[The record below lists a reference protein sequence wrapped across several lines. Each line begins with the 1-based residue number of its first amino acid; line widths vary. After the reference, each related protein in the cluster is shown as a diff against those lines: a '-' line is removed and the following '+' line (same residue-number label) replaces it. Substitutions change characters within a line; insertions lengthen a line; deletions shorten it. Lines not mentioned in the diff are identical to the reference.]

1 MALPLLNVLMPS
13 NVLLVQ
19 DVLLK
24 IVNFEFIDK
33 EAVYEEVVEPILADD
48 EESEQT
54 NNKNYLGSSSLLK
67 AILLYV
73 LIFIIVS
80 LLITILVVCEICL
93 LPKCC
98 ACFQKVAMFALGK
111 LMFNSLLRAMMQ
123 SFFFMSLAMFT
134 SFKST

>member
-1 MALPLLNVLMPS
+1 MTSQFAMTFVINLLLNGVMSQLWNVFNTLQIIMALPLLNVLMPS

-80 LLITILVVCEICL
+80 LLITILVVCKICL

-98 ACFQKVAMFALGK
+98 ACF
-111 LMFNSLLRAMMQ
+111 
-123 SFFFMSLAMFT
+123 
-134 SFKST
+134 